1 MKQIHFFKSAFL
13 CVALGAVLGACSNDE
28 LTNIDSPIEGIESAK
43 HTVQMQFNGQV
54 VGFDQT
60 SSAGVT
66 TKAESIPWKS
76 GDKLYITFNRGSK
89 TVQGEAIYDAA
100 SGWSVTYEGELLT
113 ESGQPCEVRHFENAD
128 FQQEEFVKL
137 NPHTAVYEDANA
149 TFSYQEGSLSVTAT
163 LKPKT
168 GRVRFKGTA
177 GERVFLTGINRIGS
191 FNPTTNQFAQTDERI
206 DVSVEASG
214 YTPYIYGTAD
224 TISGYHMSLFYK
236 EEAFH
241 CALNDQI
248 LKQGESG
255 YMTIP
260 TESAPHGWSTG
271 IYVRVNNVEL
281 KMMPVKGLESG
292 YFLMA
297 ESEVPDAFYQAVYGS
312 SSTNQ
317 KPPEVRYNTE
327 LSFIQ
332 QLNKKTLLQFD
343 MPTEEQWLYAA
354 KGGEQSQN
362 YLYAGSN
369 DPDLVAVYGQPNST
383 YYIAAVKT
391 KAPNEL
397 GLYDMSGNLG
407 EWVKKFVAKPTGEYT
422 YTCYWRRYG
431 GYYNGSV
438 EKTKIGS
445 YAELTTSDHD
455 TEADA
460 QASVTYDNNTNY
472 VAGIRLIM
480 TLEE

>member
-60 SSAGVT
+60 TSAGVT

-76 GDKLYITFNRGSK
+76 GDKLYITFYRGSK

-100 SGWSVTYEGELLT
+100 SGWSVTYEGDLL
-113 ESGQPCEVRHFENAD
+113 SGADQSCEVRHFENAD

-168 GRVRFKGTA
+168 GRIRFKGTA
-177 GERVFLTGINRIGS
+177 GERIFLTGINRIGS
-191 FNPTTNQFAQTDERI
+191 FDPTKNQYGYTDERM
-206 DVSVEASG
+206 DLTVQASG

-224 TISGYHMSLFYK
+224 TISGYHLSLFYK

-297 ESEVPDAFYQAVYGS
+297 ESEVPRTFYEVVYGNNITS
-312 SSTNQ
+312 QEPQVCT
-317 KPPEVRYNTE
+317 YNAACSLTQE
-327 LSFIQ
+327 
-332 QLNKKTLLQFD
+332 LNKKTLLQFD
-343 MPTEEQWLYAA
+343 LPTEEQWLYAA
-354 KGGEQSQN
+354 RGGAQSQN

-369 DPDLVAVYGQPNST
+369 DPDLVAVYGYAHN
-383 YYIAAVKT
+383 YYSPVVKL

-397 GLYDMSGNLG
+397 GLYDMSGNVA

-422 YTCYWRRYG
+422 YTCYWRAYG
-431 GYYNGSV
+431 GSCKNYV
-438 EKTKIGS
+438 EQMKIG
-445 YAELTTSDHD
+445 YYTEVTTSNHD

-460 QASVTYDNNTNY
+460 LASVKYDGNRDY
-472 VAGIRLIM
+472 AFGIRLIM
-480 TLEE
+480 TLEK